1 MGHKKYNLCS
11 KCDFR
16 HAAPT
21 GKACTAGAGIQD
33 VKKDKN
39 DDKSVSSG
47 QGPNLEGLD
56 ARDAARRHQK
66 VVSVVERVEKIEQD
80 LWTMD
85 EKLDLIIAS
94 MKKPN
99 LPKSDGEEI
108 VEEWTKDISEA
119 WDEVKSRGRARNKPT
134 KPSRK
139 PRSSLEL
146 QQGGETKYFERKRF
160 APKDH
165 NSKGLQK
172 LCMFVLKPSR
182 K

>member
-39 DDKSVSSG
+39 DDKSVSCG

-80 LWTMD
+80 LGTMD
-85 EKLDLIIAS
+85 GKLDLIIAS

-99 LPKSDGEEI
+99 LPESDGEEI
-108 VEEWTKDISEA
+108 VEE
-119 WDEVKSRGRARNKPT
+119 
-134 KPSRK
+134 
-139 PRSSLEL
+139 
-146 QQGGETKYFERKRF
+146 
-160 APKDH
+160 
-165 NSKGLQK
+165 
-172 LCMFVLKPSR
+172 
-182 K
+182 